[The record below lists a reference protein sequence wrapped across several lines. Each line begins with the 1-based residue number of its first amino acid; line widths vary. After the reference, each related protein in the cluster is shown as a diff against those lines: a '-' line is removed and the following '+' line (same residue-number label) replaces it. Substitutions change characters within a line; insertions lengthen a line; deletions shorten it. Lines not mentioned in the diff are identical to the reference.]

1 MTAAWRVTIGSLHGY
16 DVTDGGRVVEEEP
29 HVAEQREGARAAQA
43 AQRRR
48 HPPRLLLLLRRGGGV
63 DNDVRASSTVII
75 KVGWALVGCASRAFR
90 ASSSCERGAWAARRL
105 GAPLCFLGA
114 LAALIGGGL
123 RRGRL

>member
-48 HPPRLLLLLRRGGGV
+48 HPPRLLLLLRRGGV
-63 DNDVRASSTVII
+63 DNDVRASTTVI
-75 KVGWALVGCASRAFR
+75 KVGWAVGCASRAFR
-90 ASSSCERGAWAARRL
+90 ASSSCERGEWAARRL